1 MLPLVQP
8 GMVLLPRAGGSHP
21 HVVLSGPFG
30 PEQQVLVVN
39 WTTLDSECI
48 DDACVLQA
56 GDHPLIRHPSAMAYS
71 RAHLWRKEKILF
83 AIANDSLAELA
94 PLAQSVL
101 QRVIE
106 GGRRSPELRKEW
118 KTILPK
124 I

>member
-1 MLPLVQP
+1 MPPLVKP

-21 HVVLSGPFG
+21 HVVLSELFG
-30 PEQQVLVVN
+30 PEEQVLVVN
-39 WTTLDSECI
+39 WTTLDSQCI

-56 GDHPLIRHPSAMAYS
+56 GDPPMIRHLSAMAFS
-71 RAHLWRKEKILF
+71 RAHLWRKEKIQF

-94 PLAQSVL
+94 PLAQSIL

-118 KTILPK
+118 KSVLPK